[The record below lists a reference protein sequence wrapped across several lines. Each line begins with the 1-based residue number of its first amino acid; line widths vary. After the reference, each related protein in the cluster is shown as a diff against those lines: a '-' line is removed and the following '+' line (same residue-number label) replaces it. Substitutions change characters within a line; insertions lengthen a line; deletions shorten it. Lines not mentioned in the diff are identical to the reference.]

1 MDGSNQ
7 EDLLSAI
14 LEGRLDD
21 ASGLLTQAA
30 RSVGYA
36 SMVATLLEPTL
47 FKIGELWSSEN
58 ISLAQGYVAGKLA
71 ERVLTEAAEAG
82 EGSVSASPKGSVVL
96 GNVEDDYHALGRR
109 MVASFLRL
117 DGWTVHDLGNDVDA
131 AAFVNAALKTGS
143 AVIGASSM
151 MLTTARNLPRLRR
164 EIDGRGL
171 GGSVKLAV
179 GGAIF
184 RLRPDLIRELGGDGS
199 SATAMEAPALFR
211 ELAGAAKR

>member
-1 MDGSNQ
+1 MDGSQ
-7 EDLLSAI
+7 QDDLLAAI

-21 ASGLLTQAA
+21 ASGLLTRTAQKI
-30 RSVGYA
+30 GYA
-36 SMVATLLEPTL
+36 SMVATVLEPAL
-47 FKIGELWSSEN
+47 FKIGELWSSEHL
-58 ISLAQGYVAGKLA
+58 SLAQGYVAGKLA
-71 ERVLTEAAEAG
+71 ERVLSEAAAAG

-131 AAFVNAALKTGS
+131 EAFVDAALETGS
-143 AVIGASSM
+143 AIVGASSM

-171 GGSVKLAV
+171 GGSLRLAV

-184 RLRPDLIRELGGDGS
+184 RLRPELVQEFGGDGT

-211 ELAGAAKR
+211 ELSRGLLR